1 VFPGPLMNSPE
12 SPLAYQ
18 RAGTSG
24 ALNAGAIGPGSTTD
38 RGGADDTPEFV
49 AGYYGDE
56 SN

>member
-1 VFPGPLMNSPE
+1 MNSPE